1 MSKPYEIEM
10 EPEVR
15 LWLETLSAQHY
26 RQAEEKAE
34 LLAEYPTT
42 LGEPHSRSLGDG
54 VRELRFSLSGNA
66 IRVTYWL
73 LPGKRIV
80 LLTVFRKSKMREDAE
95 VKRAKQARMLC
106 EAEHGPAHRV
116 FSRDVQEEL

>member
-1 MSKPYEIEM
+1 MRSRWSPKCGSGLRRSQHSTTAKPRR
-10 EPEVR
+10 R
-15 LWLETLSAQHY
+15 LNFS
-26 RQAEEKAE
+26 RRIR
-34 LLAEYPTT
+34 TT

-54 VRELRFSLSGNA
+54 IRELRFSLSGNA